1 MLGLDVS
8 ELAGR
13 YCFELW
19 FNRSGPCE
27 NCYAVRSFVT
37 GRVEGTQVSH
47 PDGRLFDSRSFP
59 IREENGTI
67 NNVIVV
73 KTDITEK
80 TSLQAESMRTGQLAS
95 LGELAAGV
103 AHEINNPINGI
114 INYAQLLLDRMEAGN
129 DEKNIIK
136 RIIKEGDRIANIV
149 NSLLSFARDRRDS
162 IDEKI
167 PIKINDI
174 LTDCLDLT
182 KAHIKK
188 DGISLRIDIPRDLP
202 EIIANPQHIQQVFI
216 NLISNARYALNMK
229 YASKHSNKVLEIKAE
244 KDMVNDRPHIKVTF
258 HDNGTGIPSD
268 ILHKVINPFFST
280 KASGEGTGLGL
291 SISHGIINSH
301 KGILII
307 DSLEDEFTRVTIKL
321 PAKM

>member
-1 MLGLDVS
+1 MV
-8 ELAGR
+8 A
-13 YCFELW
+13 
-19 FNRSGPCE
+19 
-27 NCYAVRSFVT
+27 
-37 GRVEGTQVSH
+37 
-47 PDGRLFDSRSFP
+47 
-59 IREENGTI
+59 
-67 NNVIVV
+67 
-73 KTDITEK
+73 
-80 TSLQAESMRTGQLAS
+80 

-114 INYAQLLLDRMEAGN
+114 INYAQLLLDRMKAGN
-129 DEKNIIK
+129 DEKDIIK
-136 RIIKEGDRIANIV
+136 RIIKEGDRIAKIV
-149 NSLLSFARDRRDS
+149 NSLLAFARDRRDN

-167 PIKINDI
+167 PFKINDI
-174 LTDCLDLT
+174 LTDCFDLT

-188 DGISLRIDIPRDLP
+188 DGISLKIDIPKDLP
-202 EIIANPQHIQQVFI
+202 EIIAYPQQIQQVFLNI
-216 NLISNARYALNMK
+216 ISNARYALNKK
-229 YASKHSNKVLEIKAE
+229 YASKHSNKVLEIKVE
-244 KDMVNDRPHIKVTF
+244 KVMLNDRLHLRVTF